1 MSGSRATP
9 TPTWPFRPGVR
20 AVGGPLRDLVLTRI
34 AKHWVTLNV
43 DGKENIDGLTTSA
56 LFIFNHTDD
65 FDVPILYAA
74 VPPKI
79 RRRLSVAVGANIM
92 DDHPILAFVSR
103 FFYAGFAFSRVPPF
117 RASLRYV
124 GELVASGRHVL
135 LAPEG
140 ELSENGELGEFK
152 PGIGL
157 LAIKLGAP
165 VVPMR
170 IDGLHGTV
178 PMHAWWPKRHSTVTV
193 HIGTPLTFS
202 RDDKPRDVALAL
214 RESVRSL

>member
-1 MSGSRATP
+1 MSQSEP
-9 TPTWPFRPGVR
+9 LKTPTWPFRPSVR
-20 AVGGPLRDLVLTRI
+20 MAGDFLRDHVFTPT
-34 AKHWVTLNV
+34 AKHWVTLKV
-43 DGKENIDGLTTSA
+43 VGTENLEGLTASA
-56 LFIFNHTDD
+56 LFIFNHSDD
-65 FDVPILYAA
+65 FDIPVLFASLPR
-74 VPPKI
+74 KI
-79 RRRLSVAVGANIM
+79 RRRLSVATGANII
-92 DDHPILAFVSR
+92 DEHPILAFVVR
-103 FFYAGFAFSRVPPF
+103 FFYAGFAFARVPPF

-157 LAIKLGAP
+157 LTIKLGAP

-178 PMHAWWPKRHSTVTV
+178 PMHAKWPQRHSTVTV
-193 HIGTPLTFS
+193 RIGAPLSFG
-202 RDDKPRDVALAL
+202 RDDKPRDVTNAL
-214 RESVRSL
+214 RQAVLNL